1 MKRDAALSIIQRHEA
16 ELKELGIVS
25 LSLFG
30 STARNDA
37 THRSDIDVAVR
48 LEEIS
53 SGFATI
59 GRLDRI
65 KQRLSELLEARVDLV
80 PEPLEPGRLKTAI
93 DRDRYLA
100 F

>member
-1 MKRDAALSIIQRHEA
+1 MKRDAALAIIQRHEA

-65 KQRLSELLEARVDLV
+65 KQPPRASRCERRYGPSRRA
-80 PEPLEPGRLKTAI
+80 GALKTANK
-93 DRDRYLA
+93 DRYLL
-100 F
+100 